1 MLELRTDFSF
11 DSPNSF
17 NNRYRTNNSIDLC
30 DSRTWP
36 LRPWMMR
43 HWKIRLS
50 RPSLPL
56 HVLGK
61 GEVISLVLQT
71 TRHRSTRVKQLRSW
85 RSWRM
90 KLLEKWRN
98 HVVER
103 YNDIL
108 ELCDQAWRG
117 TAYERSWVSSE
128 VTTKRKAQIF
138 FRLVACIA
146 GVLLANVMS
155 SRSFIQRPHLIRC
168 ESGR

>member
-1 MLELRTDFSF
+1 
-11 DSPNSF
+11 
-17 NNRYRTNNSIDLC
+17 
-30 DSRTWP
+30 
-36 LRPWMMR
+36 
-43 HWKIRLS
+43 
-50 RPSLPL
+50 
-56 HVLGK
+56 
-61 GEVISLVLQT
+61 
-71 TRHRSTRVKQLRSW
+71 
-85 RSWRM
+85 M

-108 ELCDQAWRG
+108 ELCDRAWRG

-155 SRSFIQRPHLIRC
+155 SRSFIQPATFD
-168 ESGR
+168 